1 MKKIFV
7 FAAAAAALV
16 SCNKNVFQ
24 GTGSEELYGSI
35 SLGVNAESE
44 MLVTKASAQ
53 MSGEQLANYNI
64 TLTKIAEGGN
74 TVVWDHLNYSY
85 ITENTDWKVPAG
97 TYSLEVENYT
107 IEEAG
112 AANEGKGAVRVHGVT
127 TENFTVAA
135 GQTKTVS
142 VSCTPQNSR
151 LSFAAD
157 AKFNTVFSKP
167 TVSVTKPR
175 KVDLG
180 IPALTHAASTSAY
193 FEPCEVSWTLTATT
207 KLDGAEKSF
216 NGKVTLQPAKWSQV
230 TFTTENTDGKISI
243 TVSVNDEITE
253 VVDVEAPIDPT
264 QSAN

>member
-1 MKKIFV
+1 MKKIFL

-44 MLVTKASAQ
+44 MLVTKAASVMDA
-53 MSGEQLANYNI
+53 EALASYNI

-74 TVVWDHLNYSY
+74 TVVWNHREYSE
-85 ITENTDWKVPAG
+85 ITDWKVPAG
-97 TYSLEVENYT
+97 TYSLEVENLT
-107 IEEAG
+107 EAE
-112 AANEGKGAVRVHGVT
+112 AAEANGGNGAVRVLGT
-127 TENFTVAA
+127 KNFTVEA
-135 GQTKTVS
+135 GKTTDVA
-142 VSCTPQNSR
+142 VECTPQNSR
-151 LSFAAD
+151 LSFAANE
-157 AKFNTVFSKP
+157 AFNSVFSNP

-175 KVDLG
+175 TVNLG
-180 IPALTHAASTSAY
+180 TPASTHEASTSVY
-193 FEPCEVSWTLTATT
+193 FEPVTVSWTLTATPAFSDT
-207 KLDGAEKSF
+207 QKTF
-216 NGKVTLQPAKWSQV
+216 NGTVDLQKASWSQV
-230 TFTTENTDGKISI
+230 KFTTKNTDGKISI

>member
-112 AANEGKGAVRVHGVT
+112 AANEGKGAVRVLGAT

-135 GQTKTVS
+135 GKATDVA
-142 VSCTPQNSR
+142 VECIPQNSR

-157 AKFNTVFSKP
+157 KAFNSVFSSANVTATYDTR
-167 TVSVTKPR
+167 TVK
-175 KVDLG
+175 LG
-180 IPALTHAASTSAY
+180 TPAQTHETSTSAY
-193 FEPCEVSWTLTATT
+193 FEPVTVNWTLTAKTA
-207 KLDGAEKSF
+207 LDNPEKTF
-216 NGKVTLQPAKWSQV
+216 NGTVTLVQAKWNQV
-230 TFTTENTDGKISI
+230 TFTTKNGAINI
-243 TVSVNDEITE
+243 TVSVDGEITE
-253 VVDVEAPIDPT
+253 VHKVDATIDPLP
-264 QSAN
+264 NK